1 MIEIIPLGKPT
12 NPCIYP
18 KSVFMNKISTPSELQ
33 AALEKSRHYAVLS
46 LRIALGFSMILCL
59 FALYLY
65 ITVTPEKLFSKNFHP
80 YELHTMRGSSY
91 SSAIREAY
99 TTGKMD
105 SVIWEFNSLNGPQ
118 PEEYLL
124 AGIAFLEKN
133 QPEKAIETFKAM
145 IQKNEDSKTDF
156 FEQDAEYYLA
166 MSYLSNHEPVKAMP
180 IFERINADSENPYNS
195 NVSEWFLLN
204 VKTSIAKK

>member
-1 MIEIIPLGKPT
+1 
-12 NPCIYP
+12 
-18 KSVFMNKISTPSELQ
+18 MNKNYTPAEVLQ
-33 AALEKSRHYAVLS
+33 ASLEQSRNYTMKA
-46 LRIALGFSMILCL
+46 LRIAFAFSMLL
-59 FALYLY
+59 VFFALYLY

-80 YELHTMRGSSY
+80 YELHTMRGVSN
-91 SSAIREAY
+91 SSALKEAY
-99 TTGKMD
+99 KNGKMD
-105 SVIWEFNSLNGPQ
+105 SVIWEFNSLTAAQ

-124 AGIAFLEKN
+124 AGIAYLEKN
-133 QPEKAIETFKAM
+133 QPEKAIETFKTM
-145 IQKNEDSKTDF
+145 IQKNENSKTDF

-166 MSYLSNHEPVKAMP
+166 MSYLDNHEPGKAMP

>member
-1 MIEIIPLGKPT
+1 
-12 NPCIYP
+12 
-18 KSVFMNKISTPSELQ
+18 MNQISTPSELQ
-33 AALEKSRHYAVLS
+33 AALEKSRHYAILS
-46 LRIALGFSMILCL
+46 LRIAFGFSMILCL

-65 ITVTPEKLFSKNFHP
+65 VTVTPEKLFSKNFHP
-80 YELHTMRGSSY
+80 YELHTMRGSSN

-99 TTGKMD
+99 KTGKMD
-105 SVIWEFNSLNGPQ
+105 SVIWEFNSLNAPQ

-133 QPEKAIETFKAM
+133 QPEKAIETFKEM
-145 IQKNEDSKTDF
+145 IQKNESSKTDF

-195 NVSEWFLLN
+195 NVSEWFILN
-204 VKTSIAKK
+204 VKTSIVKK

>member
-1 MIEIIPLGKPT
+1 
-12 NPCIYP
+12 
-18 KSVFMNKISTPSELQ
+18 MNQISTPSELQ
-33 AALEKSRHYAVLS
+33 AALEKSRHYAILS
-46 LRIALGFSMILCL
+46 LRIAFGFSMILSL

-80 YELHTMRGSSY
+80 YELHTMRGSSN

-99 TTGKMD
+99 KTGKMD
-105 SVIWEFNSLNGPQ
+105 SVIWEFNSLNTPQ

-145 IQKNEDSKTDF
+145 IQKNENSKTDF

-166 MSYLSNHEPVKAMP
+166 MSYLSNHEPVKAMS

-204 VKTSIAKK
+204 VKTSIAKQ

>member
-1 MIEIIPLGKPT
+1 
-12 NPCIYP
+12 
-18 KSVFMNKISTPSELQ
+18 MNKNSTPSEVLQ
-33 AALEKSRHYAVLS
+33 ASLEQSRSYAIKALRVAF
-46 LRIALGFSMILCL
+46 AFSMLLVC

-80 YELHTMRGSSY
+80 YELHVMRGASNN
-91 SSAIREAY
+91 SALKEAY
-99 TTGKMD
+99 KNGQMD
-105 SVIWEFNSLNGPQ
+105 SVIWEFNSLNAPQ

-133 QPEKAIETFKAM
+133 QPDKAIETFKTI
-145 IQKNEDSKTDF
+145 IQRNENSKTDF

-166 MSYLSNHEPVKAMP
+166 MSYLGNNEPRKAMP

-204 VKTSIAKK
+204 VKTSIVKK

>member
-1 MIEIIPLGKPT
+1 MK
-12 NPCIYP
+12 
-18 KSVFMNKISTPSELQ
+18 
-33 AALEKSRHYAVLS
+33 A
-46 LRIALGFSMILCL
+46 LRIAFAFSMLLVL
-59 FALYLY
+59 FALYLF

-80 YELHTMRGSSY
+80 YELHTMRGASN
-91 SSAIREAY
+91 SSAIKDAY
-99 TTGKMD
+99 KNGKMD
-105 SVIWEFNSLNGPQ
+105 SVIWEFNSLSAPQ

-133 QPEKAIETFKAM
+133 QPEKAIETFKTM
-145 IQKNEDSKTDF
+145 IQRNENSKTDF

-166 MSYLSNHEPVKAMP
+166 MSYLGNHEPGKAMP

>member
-1 MIEIIPLGKPT
+1 LII
-12 NPCIYP
+12 
-18 KSVFMNKISTPSELQ
+18 FFE
-33 AALEKSRHYAVLS
+33 
-46 LRIALGFSMILCL
+46 L
-59 FALYLY
+59 FAMYNY
-65 ITVTPEKLFSKNFHP
+65 VTLTPKKIFRENYQP
-80 YELHTMRGSSY
+80 YELHVMRGSSDN
-91 SSAIREAY
+91 SPLKEAY
-99 TTGKMD
+99 KNGNMD
-105 SVIWEFNSLNGPQ
+105 SVIWEFNSLNAPQ

-145 IQKNEDSKTDF
+145 IQKNENSKTDF

-166 MSYLSNHEPVKAMP
+166 MSYLGNHEPLKAMP

>member
-1 MIEIIPLGKPT
+1 
-12 NPCIYP
+12 
-18 KSVFMNKISTPSELQ
+18 MNKNSSPTEVLQ
-33 AALEKSRHYAVLS
+33 ASLEQSRSYAIKALRVAFTFS
-46 LRIALGFSMILCL
+46 LLLVC

-65 ITVTPEKLFSKNFHP
+65 ITVTPEKLFSKNFRP
-80 YELHTMRGSSY
+80 YELHAMRGSSS
-91 SSAIREAY
+91 SSALKEAY
-99 TTGKMD
+99 KNGQMD
-105 SVIWEFNSLNGPQ
+105 SVIWEFNSLNAPQ

-133 QPEKAIETFKAM
+133 QTDKAIETFKTI
-145 IQKNEDSKTDF
+145 IQRNENSKTDF

-166 MSYLSNHEPVKAMP
+166 MSYLGNHEPGKAMP

-204 VKTSIAKK
+204 VKTSIVKR